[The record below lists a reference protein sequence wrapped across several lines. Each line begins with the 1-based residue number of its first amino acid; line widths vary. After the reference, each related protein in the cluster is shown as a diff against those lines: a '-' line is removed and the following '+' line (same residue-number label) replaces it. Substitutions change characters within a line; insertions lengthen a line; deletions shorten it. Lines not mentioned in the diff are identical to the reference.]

1 MLKVVVT
8 PLTPLP
14 RYFLLFLEQRMN
26 ICRGFS
32 TQDSLYTTLPIM
44 RTIQAWLAFIHF
56 VLVPTVPN
64 VDQNILFAIFETQL
78 PHIQNKISS
87 LLR

>member
-1 MLKVVVT
+1 
-8 PLTPLP
+8 
-14 RYFLLFLEQRMN
+14 MN

-64 VDQNILFAIFETQL
+64 VDQNILFAIFETQRS
-78 PHIQNKISS
+78 QYVG
-87 LLR
+87 RYD